1 MYPALTPVGKSS
13 NWYAEKQT
21 VQDKALEISYLEE
34 RLEAKRLNDIQVGI
48 PILIRGQP
56 ILPSKITAIGEKGE
70 DEEEEVMDGEEEA
83 ADEEEVEGRTTP
95 HHQIESDDF
104 YNNMYDQ
111 QIQDDDDEDM
121 QPQTFNYEIYN
132 SESP

>member
-1 MYPALTPVGKSS
+1 MYPTLTPVGKSS

-21 VQDKALEISYLEE
+21 IQDKVLEISYLEE

-70 DEEEEVMDGEEEA
+70 DEEEETADGEEEA
-83 ADEEEVEGRTTP
+83 PDEDEIEGRSTP

-104 YNNMYDQ
+104 YNMYDQ
-111 QIQDDDDEDM
+111 QIQDDHDEDM

-132 SESP
+132 SE

>member
-70 DEEEEVMDGEEEA
+70 DEEEEVMGDEEEA
-83 ADEEEVEGRTTP
+83 VDEEEVEGRATP